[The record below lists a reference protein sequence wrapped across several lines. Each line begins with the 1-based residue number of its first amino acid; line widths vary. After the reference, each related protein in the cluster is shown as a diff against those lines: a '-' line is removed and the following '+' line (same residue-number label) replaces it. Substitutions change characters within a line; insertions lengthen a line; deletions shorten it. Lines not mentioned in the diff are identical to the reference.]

1 MMNVPRPIVIGN
13 QILPGRGDD
22 KTGRRT
28 PERAATW
35 TPWLLIRYRD
45 TDRGSRSFPNGTV
58 FWASPD
64 ITVETHGPS
73 GATLWGTA
81 VAGRDNFV
89 HVTIFNL
96 GKAPSIP
103 TRVDFYWGD
112 PSLGLGPGKMTYI
125 GTEWV
130 VLEPHRGTR
139 VRCSAPWIPTFLN
152 NGHECLMVQCVGP
165 VLEDVPGAFI
175 EPPFPLQPQ
184 LDRHVGQ
191 RNIAVL
197 PSKVATMLSFGV
209 NVYNPFPL
217 AAATRITARIRH
229 VVMSRTAFRTLSRPQ
244 MVNEAAAFE
253 PRSSARRDVVRDARE
268 VGGTRRA
275 PEISARL
282 SERGSIVPSPG
293 ARAYFAHLLLAAEE
307 PVASG
312 EHVDTQD
319 EILLHETTLRA
330 FENRRLELELG
341 VPAGAQPGEFL
352 VFHLVQT
359 TADLTVGGY
368 TIVVPLVA
376 SHGASGEGMPQP
388 RSWLATMGTT
398 IV

>member
-1 MMNVPRPIVIGN
+1 MNLPRPIVIGN
-13 QILPGRGDD
+13 QVLPGRGDE
-22 KTGRRT
+22 KTGRRA
-28 PERAATW
+28 PEGVATW

-45 TDRGSRSFPNGTV
+45 TDRGARSIPNGTV
-58 FWASPD
+58 FWVSPD
-64 ITVETHGPS
+64 ITVQTHGPS
-73 GATLWGTA
+73 GATPWGTA
-81 VAGRDNFV
+81 VAGGDNFV

-112 PSLGLGPGKMTYI
+112 PSLGLGPGKMTHI
-125 GTEWV
+125 GTEWA

-139 VRCSAPWIPTFLN
+139 VRCGTPWVPTFLN

-184 LDRHVGQ
+184 IDRHVGQ

-197 PSKVATMLSFGV
+197 PSTTATTLSFGV
-209 NVYNPFPL
+209 DVYNPFPL
-217 AAATRITARIRH
+217 TAATRITARIRH
-229 VVMSRTAFRTLSRPQ
+229 VVMSRAALATLSHQQ
-244 MVNEAAAFE
+244 MVNEAAAFD
-253 PRSSARRDVVRDARE
+253 PWSSARRGVVRDARE

-275 PEISARL
+275 PNISARL
-282 SERGSIVPSPG
+282 SERGSLIESPG

-307 PVASG
+307 TLASG
-312 EHVDTQD
+312 AHVETRD
-319 EILLHETTLRA
+319 ELLLEETTLRA
-330 FENRRLELELG
+330 FENRRLELELS

-352 VFHLVQT
+352 VFHLAQT

-368 TIVVPLVA
+368 TIVVPIVA
-376 SHGASGEGMPQP
+376 SHE
-388 RSWLATMGTT
+388 RD
-398 IV
+398 